1 MNRDIVGV
9 AGVLI
14 FVAIGLI
21 SFPLWALGSEQF
33 DFEQEFG
40 ILFLPFTLV
49 TLLVGLTA
57 LDPRT
62 TTVGGAFGNAEFDP
76 TRPKPANLAQRT
88 RLPYDPNGEVQCRF
102 CRTVITADLTQCP
115 RCARA
120 RPCRS
125 CERPLGTVL
134 ERPTCPACARAEALC
149 NCPPLPHRTAVPAAS
164 TRGRR
169 IA

>member
-1 MNRDIVGV
+1 MNRDMVGV

-14 FVAIGLI
+14 VTAIALV

-33 DFEQEFG
+33 DLEQEVG
-40 ILFLPFTLV
+40 ILFLPFSLV
-49 TLLVGLTA
+49 ALLVGLTA

-76 TRPKPANLAQRT
+76 TVPKPASGPQRT
-88 RLPYDPNGEVQCRF
+88 RLAYDPNEEVLCRF
-102 CRTVITADLTQCP
+102 CRTVVTADLTQCP

-134 ERPTCPACARAEALC
+134 ERPTCPACGQAEALC
-149 NCPPLPHRTAVPAAS
+149 NCPPLPRRTAVPAPS

>member
-14 FVAIGLI
+14 VFALALV
-21 SFPLWALGSEQF
+21 SFPLWALGAEQF
-33 DFEQEFG
+33 DFEQEVG
-40 ILFLPFTLV
+40 ILFLPFSLV
-49 TLLVGLTA
+49 ALLVGLTA
-57 LDPRT
+57 LDPRS

-76 TRPKPANLAQRT
+76 APPKPTGGSQRT
-88 RLPYDPNGEVQCRF
+88 RLAYDPTGEVHCPF
-102 CRTVITADLTQCP
+102 CRTIITSDLTQCP
-115 RCARA
+115 RCGRA

-125 CERPLGTVL
+125 CERPLGMIL
-134 ERPTCPACARAEALC
+134 ERPTCPACAQPEALC
-149 NCPPLPHRTAVPAAS
+149 NCSPLPRRMAVPAPS

>member
-14 FVAIGLI
+14 VFALALV
-21 SFPLWALGSEQF
+21 SFPLWALGTEQF
-33 DFEQEFG
+33 DIEQELG
-40 ILFLPFTLV
+40 ILFVPFSLV
-49 TLLVGLTA
+49 ILLVGLMA

-76 TRPKPANLAQRT
+76 TRRKPTSGVQRT
-88 RLPYDPNGEVQCRF
+88 RLAYDPLSEVHCPY
-102 CRTVITADLTQCP
+102 CRTIITADLTQCP
-115 RCARA
+115 RCGRA

-125 CERPLGTVL
+125 CGRPLGTVL
-134 ERPTCPACARAEALC
+134 ERPTCPSCARAEALC
-149 NCPPLPHRTAVPAAS
+149 NCPPLPRSTAVPAPS

>member
-1 MNRDIVGV
+1 MNREMVGV

-14 FVAIGLI
+14 VFALALI
-21 SFPLWALGSEQF
+21 SFPLWALGNEQF
-33 DFEQEFG
+33 DVEQEVG

-49 TLLVGLTA
+49 SLLVGLTA
-57 LDPRT
+57 LDPRS

-76 TRPKPANLAQRT
+76 SRPKAAPAPGRT
-88 RLPYDPNGEVQCRF
+88 RLAYDPNGEVLCRF
-102 CRTVITADLTQCP
+102 CRSIVTADLTQCP
-115 RCARA
+115 RCGRA

-125 CERPLGTVL
+125 CERPLGMVL
-134 ERPTCPACARAEALC
+134 DRPTCPLCAQAEALC
-149 NCPPLPHRTAVPAAS
+149 NCPPLPRRAAVPAPS